1 MPWSGQRRHADKGM
15 RCLLRTNAKG
25 FNKESGAYRASIVS
39 VTGVCVV
46 TVAEYIVE
54 MTQPDCTMR
63 NRAKMAA
70 DGSSASSSVS
80 SAAP

>member
-1 MPWSGQRRHADKGM
+1 M
-15 RCLLRTNAKG
+15 
-25 FNKESGAYRASIVS
+25 GAYRASIVS

-54 MTQPDCTMR
+54 TTQPDCTKR

-70 DGSSASSSVS
+70 DGSNASSSVS